1 MEKHQWVETIGISTM
16 AMDSRGDVI
25 DMNRE
30 AVRVFEEDG
39 GLDLMGKNLADC
51 HAAESNRIIDRLM
64 QNGETNIYTVGKKGK
79 KKLIYQGPWF
89 LADGS
94 VGGLVELSITLPEH
108 LPHIDRD

>member
-1 MEKHQWVETIGISTM
+1 MEKHLWIETIGISAM
-16 AMDSRGDVI
+16 ATDSRGDVI
-25 DMNRE
+25 DMNQE

-39 GLDLMGKNLADC
+39 GLNLMGKNLADC
-51 HAAESNRIIDRLM
+51 HATESNEIIDRLM

-79 KKLIYQGPWF
+79 KKLIYQGPWL
-89 LADGS
+89 LADGN